1 MKLPDEVLSDYDR
14 GALDQMKVDVAH
26 LRHLDQLL
34 HFERRDKRL
43 LGQLAVAGWL
53 SAAVLVFA
61 KIFGW

>member
-1 MKLPDEVLSDYDR
+1 MNLPDETLSDYDQ
-14 GALDQMKVDVAH
+14 GVFDQINADLAH

>member
-1 MKLPDEVLSDYDR
+1 MNLPDEVLSDYDQ
-14 GALDQMKVDVAH
+14 GVVAQLTADMAH
-26 LRHLDQLL
+26 LRYLEQLL